1 MLLIRPLDLE
11 SGSQCTHHFALQR
24 DVALGVSGSCFKF
37 PSTGV
42 VTSPN
47 HGNYPGNYPDNLERT
62 DIIQVA
68 DGMILSL
75 QFTAFYIESH
85 PTCEYDHL
93 TIMDGDGTT
102 LMEKSC
108 GFSLPAAIRSRTN
121 IVKIVFS
128 TNDDGRTMGW
138 SINWTA
144 VTPDM

>member
-1 MLLIRPLDLE
+1 MVEIDL
-11 SGSQCTHHFALQR
+11 F
-24 DVALGVSGSCFKF
+24 FKF